1 MNNVQIVILAMSLFL
16 NFSSVCAVCYGFYKF
31 INKPRTTLE
40 SRVTEVEVK
49 VKEIDASL
57 KQGND
62 RFREQ
67 AETNELFISCM
78 LSFINFEIAYCI
90 HTGYEHDKDLIKAK
104 ETLEHYL
111 AKR

>member
-1 MNNVQIVILAMSLFL
+1 MSDNLQLIL
-16 NFSSVCAVCYGFYKF
+16 SVCQLAVMVFAFYKF
-31 INKPRTTLE
+31 LRKPHDTLE
-40 SRVTEVEVK
+40 EKVTKMEGKIE
-49 VKEIDASL
+49 EIDKSL
-57 KQGND
+57 RQGND
-62 RFREQ
+62 KFREQ
-67 AETNELFISCM
+67 QETNEMFISCM